1 MAVKG
6 RQNSLDNTTNKTQKT
21 VNHNVDDHLQAV
33 DDEDDLGENANAN
46 EASDAAA
53 QLAYNVDI
61 VGAALGAVGDA
72 VEVALANAELA
83 SEVLDDVEK
92 TQAQASLNVGLDNG
106 ETKNVRVESNHGI
119 NDAFEVE
126 TRQSGTHFLKC
137 NTDVGIDVDFHP
149 GGELERDSDVSEED
163 ESERASLA
171 PLMLFVV
178 RDDFVGR
185 GSTESAK
192 LDVD

>member
-1 MAVKG
+1 MAIEG

-33 DDEDDLGENANAN
+33 DDEDDLRENAKAN
-46 EASDAAA
+46 EASDATA
-53 QLAYNVDI
+53 QLAYNVNI

-83 SEVLDDVEK
+83 SEVLDDAEK

-106 ETKNVRVESNHGI
+106 ETKNVSVESNDGI
-119 NDAFEVE
+119 NDAFEVK
-126 TRQSGTHFLKC
+126 TGQSSTHFLEC
-137 NTDVGIDVDFHP
+137 NTDVGIDVNVHP
-149 GGELERDSDVSEED
+149 GNELERDSDVSKED
-163 ESERASLA
+163 DGERASLA
-171 PLMLFVV
+171 PLMLFVI
-178 RDDFVGR
+178 RDDLVGS
-185 GSTESAK
+185 GSAESAK